1 MTTPCT
7 KVSAFYRGKKSDWAG
22 CKSGELWYRT
32 TKDSDA
38 WKLLANYDEV
48 YSLKA
53 YEDKVLAATQTG
65 VVILDEAGEIERF
78 DADTGLDTT
87 QLKSVVRSPNGGLW
101 FGGTNG
107 LASLTPDYRR
117 LVSISSWRES
127 ESLIRMIEDNLFLRE
142 TQMFPK
148 HFLLGG
154 TDLIWVER
162 ETSKPSVLFELP
174 SGERAWVACEDA
186 RGESLWVSTT
196 SQLLQF
202 SKTAS
207 SFLEA
212 HSLPSMRFG
221 GDDYRITSTG
231 FGRGNGC
238 TSYQTETSDGVCFRN
253 LNRFSASIVR
263 VVFDDLIVLLDY
275 LRILVRLLA

>member
-1 MTTPCT
+1 
-7 KVSAFYRGKKSDWAG
+7 
-22 CKSGELWYRT
+22 
-32 TKDSDA
+32 
-38 WKLLANYDEV
+38 
-48 YSLKA
+48 
-53 YEDKVLAATQTG
+53 
-65 VVILDEAGEIERF
+65 
-78 DADTGLDTT
+78 
-87 QLKSVVRSPNGGLW
+87 
-101 FGGTNG
+101 
-107 LASLTPDYRR
+107 
-117 LVSISSWRES
+117 
-127 ESLIRMIEDNLFLRE
+127 MIEDNLFLRE

-238 TSYQTETSDGVCFRN
+238 TSYQTETSDGVCF
-253 LNRFSASIVR
+253 FGT
-263 VVFDDLIVLLDY
+263 
-275 LRILVRLLA
+275 